1 MAIHLDRSTA
11 SGILVKCSSC
21 PHWHAFAWTIAK
33 AWDAG
38 RRHEILSHGSLS
50 ASTRKASDSAAQRAR
65 HAE

>member
-38 RRHEILSHGSLS
+38 RRHESASHGEVSRTTRH
-50 ASTRKASDSAAQRAR
+50 ASQKAAQRAR